1 MNPPIDDP
9 AVLRQLPEREL
20 TQVADQLRQEILTT
34 VSRNG
39 GHLASNLG
47 TVELT
52 VALHR
57 VFDTPREK
65 IFFDVG
71 HQSYAH
77 KLLTGRRE
85 KFDRLRQAD
94 GPSGFANPAESPYDP
109 AVSGHAGVALSEAMG
124 CAAAAPNAPEK
135 IIAVVGDG
143 AIGNGTTF
151 EALNQVANCPG
162 RRRLLLVLNDNRMS
176 ISENVGT
183 LSNLFN
189 QLIAAGP
196 YNSLRRKVKRLL
208 KPVPPLKGL
217 FTKLNDAGKSVILP
231 PSALFETFSFRYFGP
246 VDGHD
251 LGRLIAT
258 LRRLRALEGPLLLHV
273 VTEKGHGVD
282 FASAA
287 PTRYHGISSCDPE
300 SGEMKSSGGGF
311 SAAFGAALEK
321 LAEEIDD
328 LIAVCPAMLEG
339 TGLSGFA
346 KKFPKRCFDVGIAE
360 GHAVTFAAGLA
371 VGGKRPVCAFYD
383 TFLQR
388 ALDHVYHDIVL
399 NRLPV
404 VIAADRAGAVPDGP
418 THHGIYSPGFL
429 RTLPYLSIVC
439 PSCES
444 EMEAALRFAVDLAS
458 PVILRYPRGGSARQF
473 EAIPFALGRAVIRR
487 EGTDDAPVIW
497 SCGAEVATACQ
508 CAELLAEEGLDCTV
522 ADARFLK
529 PFDREL
535 ARSFADRP
543 QFVIED
549 NCVSG
554 GLASALREA
563 LDGIAHRAITAFGWS
578 DEEPTPHGEVA
589 KLRDNAGL
597 RPDRIA
603 REIADI
609 CKKF

>member
-1 MNPPIDDP
+1 MDPLVNDP
-9 AVLRQLPEREL
+9 AALRQIPEREL
-20 TQVADQLRQEILTT
+20 PQIAEELRQEILTT

-47 TVELT
+47 VVELT

-57 VFDTPREK
+57 VFDTPRET

-77 KLLTGRRE
+77 KLLTGRQE
-85 KFDRLRQAD
+85 DFARLRRAD
-94 GPSGFANPAESPYDP
+94 GPSGFANPQESPYDP
-109 AVSGHAGVALSEAMG
+109 AISGHAGVALSEAIG
-124 CAAAAPNAPEK
+124 CAAADPDAPGK

-143 AIGNGTTF
+143 SIGNGVTF

-162 RRRLLLVLNDNRMS
+162 SRRLLLVLNDNQMS

-183 LSNLFN
+183 LSRLFN
-189 QLIAAGP
+189 QLIAAAP
-196 YNSLRRKVKRLL
+196 YNRLRTKVKHLL

-217 FTKLNDAGKSVILP
+217 LTKLNDAGKSVLLP
-231 PSALFETFSFRYFGP
+231 PSVLFESFGFRYFGP

-258 LRRLRALEGPLLLHV
+258 LRRLRELDGPLLLHV

-287 PTRYHGISSCDPE
+287 PTRYHGISACDPE

-311 SAAFGAALEK
+311 SAAFGAAMEK
-321 LAEEIDD
+321 LAEENKD
-328 LIAVCPAMLEG
+328 LIAVCPAMLAG
-339 TGLSGFA
+339 TGLAGFA
-346 KKFPKRCFDVGIAE
+346 EKFPERCFDVGIAE

-371 VGGKRPVCAFYD
+371 IGGKRPVCAFYD

-404 VIAADRAGAVPDGP
+404 VIAADRAGAVADGP
-418 THHGIYSPGFL
+418 THHGIYSVGFL
-429 RTLPYLSIVC
+429 RALPHLAIVC
-439 PSCES
+439 PACES
-444 EMEAALRFAVDLAS
+444 EMEAALRFAVKLAA
-458 PVILRYPRGGSARQF
+458 PVILRYPRGGSTRQF
-473 EAIPFALGRAVIRR
+473 GEVPFTLGRAVIRR
-487 EGTDDAPVIW
+487 EGDENAPVIW
-497 SCGAEVATACQ
+497 SCGAEVATAFR
-508 CAELLAEEGLDCTV
+508 CAEILEAEGPDCTV
-522 ADARFLK
+522 VDARFLK
-529 PFDREL
+529 PFDGEL
-535 ARSFADRP
+535 ARSFAARP

-549 NCVSG
+549 HCVSG

-563 LDGIAHRAITAFGWS
+563 MDGIAHRPVTSFGWS
-578 DEEPTPHGEVA
+578 DEEPIPHGEVE
-589 KLRDNAGL
+589 KLREKAGL
-597 RPDRIA
+597 HPERLA
-603 REIADI
+603 RRIADI